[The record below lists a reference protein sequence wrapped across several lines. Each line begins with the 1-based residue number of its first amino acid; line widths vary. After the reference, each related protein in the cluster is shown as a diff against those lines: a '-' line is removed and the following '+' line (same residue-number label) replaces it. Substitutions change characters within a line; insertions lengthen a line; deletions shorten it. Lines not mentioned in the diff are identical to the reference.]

1 MMLPILGLA
10 MALLIE
16 GAPPTV
22 PVRLSLP
29 EIAAMPHVPV
39 ALTAHGVTTR
49 CDGVPLTAVLAKAG
63 LPAGEALRGKA
74 LSLAVVAIAT
84 DGYAVPFTLGELDP
98 ALGNAGA
105 VIADRCDGKPLDAKV
120 GPLRLIVPGEA
131 RPARSERRV
140 ERLLVVDLPNG
151 APASGASMHK
161 HP

>member
-1 MMLPILGLA
+1 MLPMFAAA

-39 ALTAHGVTTR
+39 TLVAHGATTR
-49 CDGVPLTAVLAKAG
+49 CEGVPLTALLAKAG

-131 RPARSERRV
+131 RPARSERQV
-140 ERLLVVDLPNG
+140 ERILVVEVPNG
-151 APASGASMHK
+151 ASASGAGGHN